1 MIADKVV
8 GPVLPAVDLERAKR
22 FYREKLGL
30 TIFKESPAGVMFVC
44 GAGTYLFI
52 YEHGATKADH
62 TVAFFWVDDIRTE
75 VSALKQKGVVFEEYD
90 LPNLKTVD
98 GIAKTGEYQ
107 SAWFKDTEGNILAVT
122 QPGF

>member
-1 MIADKVV
+1 MLADKKVV
-8 GPVLPAVDLERAKR
+8 PALPAVDLERAKR

-30 TIFKESPAGVMFVC
+30 TIFKENPAEVMFAC

-52 YEHGATKADH
+52 YERAATKADH
-62 TVAFFWVDDIRTE
+62 TVAFFWVDDIQAE
-75 VSALKQKGVVFEEYD
+75 VTALKQKGVVFEEYD
-90 LPNLKTVD
+90 LPDLKTVD
-98 GIAKTGEYQ
+98 SIAKMGDTL